1 MVLELRSEGLAGR
14 GFASAGQGMLDYLTG
29 KRPALDAALRPG
41 SDVIGGM
48 AGIAGTDAKGKVV
61 EPGLAWPI
69 VCSSRHARHV
79 VMSGCRTF
87 RVAGLDRGRGR
98 GRDTPPSHPAAYPPI
113 PPL

>member
-29 KRPALDAALRPG
+29 KRPALDVALRPS

-61 EPGLAWPI
+61 APGLAWPI
-69 VCSSRHARHV
+69 VCLSRLDHG
-79 VMSGCRTF
+79 VMVRLPII
-87 RVAGLDRGRGR
+87 GLIR
-98 GRDTPPSHPAAYPPI
+98 A
-113 PPL
+113 

>member
-1 MVLELRSEGLAGR
+1 MVLELRSDGLAGR

-61 EPGLAWPI
+61 APGLAWPI
-69 VCSSRHARHV
+69 VCLSRLDHG
-79 VMSGCRTF
+79 VMVRLPII
-87 RVAGLDRGRGR
+87 GLVR
-98 GRDTPPSHPAAYPPI
+98 A
-113 PPL
+113 